1 LSVNK
6 GLIGAKV
13 REAVLLPIRPSSYA
27 WVRIGRLGII
37 GATVG
42 LVVALVLIF
51 GFHLLWP
58 TFFEPALALMGGGAL
73 TASLIQNFREED
85 SGYTTLPWRAG
96 ELELRDPTDGRILVP
111 AGAGVRFDSLKDA
124 REWSGSTHVAT
135 VSGGRDGDT
144 APSA

>member
-1 LSVNK
+1 MIRDLR
-6 GLIGAKV
+6 GV
-13 REAVLLPIRPSSYA
+13 RVRRAALLPIRPSSYA

-73 TASLIQNFREED
+73 TASSIQNFREAD
-85 SGYTTLPWRAG
+85 CGYTTLPWRAG
-96 ELELRDPTDGRILVP
+96 ELELRDPADGRILVP

-124 REWSGSTHVAT
+124 REWLGTTNVAA
-135 VSGGRDGDT
+135 VSGDRDGGT